1 MVGLSALVNIRN
13 RPMNSKQVKDSA
25 WPLLQDE
32 DMSVVSP
39 LKEPGESGDV
49 AYLKEASAIEKVELW
64 RRSSVEQHDN
74 EQQVN
79 YLYNR

>member
-1 MVGLSALVNIRN
+1 
-13 RPMNSKQVKDSA
+13 
-25 WPLLQDE
+25 
-32 DMSVVSP
+32 MSVVSP
-39 LKEPGESGDV
+39 LKEQGESSDV

-79 YLYNR
+79 YLYNPYMVL